1 MASEASS
8 DDRVEVVKWYT
19 RARRFPQLIGKTADG
34 TTIWGGPYTYTQAG
48 VGAAVL
54 IIGSQTIDWWGQF
67 GLLGNAGILLVAAY
81 GSVLLAGQI
90 PFGMRNP
97 LLVAWGFIGAISA
110 PSQGKFAGR
119 DVRLNRPHV
128 ARSTL
133 VDRATQPIPPESV
146 PPDPPEAVTH
156 HPMPALTGVQQLLAA
171 AGAPNREK
179 DY

>member
-67 GLLGNAGILLVAAY
+67 GLVT
-81 GSVLLAGQI
+81 
-90 PFGMRNP
+90 
-97 LLVAWGFIGAISA
+97 GAPGARVIDE
-110 PSQGKFAGR
+110 
-119 DVRLNRPHV
+119 DVR
-128 ARSTL
+128 
-133 VDRATQPIPPESV
+133 
-146 PPDPPEAVTH
+146 
-156 HPMPALTGVQQLLAA
+156 
-171 AGAPNREK
+171 AGLGLGSS
-179 DY
+179 

>member
-1 MASEASS
+1 M
-8 DDRVEVVKWYT
+8 
-19 RARRFPQLIGKTADG
+19 
-34 TTIWGGPYTYTQAG
+34 
-48 VGAAVL
+48 
-54 IIGSQTIDWWGQF
+54 
-67 GLLGNAGILLVAAY
+67 LGNAGILLVAAY

-119 DVRLNRPHV
+119 DVRLNRPYV

-133 VDRATQPIPPESV
+133 VVRATQPIPPESV

-171 AGAPNREK
+171 AGAPSREK